1 MDHIGPRITDWLTK
15 PSQVP
20 RTVNQRISEVV
31 YIRCGC
37 RGLPLLPMQQPE
49 MAHINFH
56 SWVFVSKNAVN
67 KIFKLDRKQ
76 VLVTLQRDSDMG
88 WGYNFSC
95 CLIFLGFQANCPSEM
110 WICLYA
116 LYKTVHAS
124 FDSFSF
130 DFFIIDF
137 NTIRKCFQKRLQQ
150 DKIFQIK
157 VQLLP

>member
-1 MDHIGPRITDWLTK
+1 MDHIAPRITDWLTK

-20 RTVNQRISEVV
+20 RTVNQRICEVV
-31 YIRCGC
+31 YIRCRC
-37 RGLPLLPMQQPE
+37 RGLPLLPIQQPE

-56 SWVFVSKNAVN
+56 SWFFVSKNAVN

-76 VLVTLQRDSDMG
+76 VLVTLQRDNDMG
-88 WGYNFSC
+88 WGYNFSFC
-95 CLIFLGFQANCPSEM
+95 PIFLGFQANCPSKM

-130 DFFIIDF
+130 DFFIRDF